1 MTLNEAVEK
10 LQLEYKHRIY
20 LKKLDRIEEDFQD
33 NIIKPH
39 RKNLKEYII
48 TELLPDMNELELQYW
63 SNRYNDYKNSVSNR
77 DFNKWLNNLS
87 IKETLKYCIVDCYNI
102 ETRLTIS
109 FIILFLQFRNINQQY
124 NNIYKLCQ

>member
-1 MTLNEAVEK
+1 MLTLNEAVEK

-20 LKKLDRIEEDFQD
+20 LKKLDRIKEDFED

-39 RKNLKEYII
+39 RKNMKEYII

-63 SNRYNDYKNSVSNR
+63 SNRYNDYKKNVSNR
-77 DFNKWLNNLS
+77 DYNKWLNNLS

-102 ETRLTIS
+102 ETRLTE
-109 FIILFLQFRNINQQY
+109 FVKRYLY
-124 NNIYKLCQ
+124 DVK